1 MPDEPDPQRKF
12 YQLKPTE
19 FERVNAPRPP
29 AADSSTAPDPG
40 PASATPDARIDVR
53 DLNRQAIGSAPLLG
67 VNAPVNRANEVHE
80 MLRGNLAVEDAAGLN
95 DLKALPPKRSRRRRD
110 FWMLVI
116 GTNALIAIVY
126 AAQMFVGF
134 QVMCLAAGM
143 PAEFGNLV
151 RFAIA
156 NPANYI
162 LAVAGMIFFTVA
174 WWWLLYGVMDDY

>member
-1 MPDEPDPQRKF
+1 MPDESDPQRKF
-12 YQLKPTE
+12 YQLKPTD

-29 AADSSTAPDPG
+29 ASDQPTTPDAG
-40 PASATPDARIDVR
+40 PASARPEARIDVR
-53 DLNRQAIGSAPLLG
+53 ELTRQAMGTAPLLG
-67 VNAPVNRANEVHE
+67 VNAPVNRANEVHD

-95 DLKALPPKRSRRRRD
+95 ELSPMPRKRSRRRRD
-110 FWMLVI
+110 FWVLVI
-116 GTNALIAIVY
+116 GTNALIALVY
-126 AAQMFVGF
+126 SAQMFMGF

-151 RFAIA
+151 RFAIT

-162 LAVAGMIFFTVA
+162 LAVAGMVFFTVA